1 MSVDM
6 FVLCSNMTDV
16 VQSAD
21 ESPVSIVWSVLYAD
35 GEKTRAEKPS
45 FSLGWFDLAKR
56 YTITHPAFRSP
67 KSFLVSGVAMLVMQQ
82 RAVKAKQYRSTPQ
95 VQASGTPRHDTLA
108 RTDSTQSRHTD
119 KNR

>member
-1 MSVDM
+1 
-6 FVLCSNMTDV
+6 MTDV

-21 ESPVSIVWSVLYAD
+21 EPPVSIVWRVLYAD

-95 VQASGTPRHDTLA
+95 VQASGTPKHDTLT
-108 RTDSTQSRHTD
+108 RTDSTLSRALP
-119 KNR
+119 